1 MDMTTP
7 LDVPSDGESIR
18 ASREDPIRFR
28 AIFDRHVG
36 AVYRYLYRRVG
47 PDVVE
52 ELTADT
58 FVIAFDLR
66 ERFEGENALPWLYG
80 IAANVLRR
88 HLRSASRRERAHSRA
103 GSLFAVGSADDQI
116 EDRLD
121 AAAAAPQLAAAL
133 AQLEPRDRE
142 VLLLFAWEELSYQ
155 EISDALGIAPGT
167 VASRLSRARRRMRER
182 LGDTWQAGSE
192 AQDG

>member
-1 MDMTTP
+1 MTTT
-7 LDVPSDGESIR
+7 LDIPSDGESIE
-18 ASREDPIRFR
+18 ASLRDPARFR
-28 AIFDRHVG
+28 LIFDRHLT

-80 IAANVLRR
+80 IAANILRR
-88 HLRSASRRERAHSRA
+88 HLRTEGRRERAHTRA
-103 GSLFAVGSADDQI
+103 GSLIAIESADDQI

-121 AAAAAPQLAAAL
+121 ATAAAPQLAAAL
-133 AQLEPRDRE
+133 RQLEPRDRE

-155 EISDALGIAPGT
+155 EIAESLDIAMGT
-167 VASRLSRARRRMRER
+167 VASRLSRARRCMRER
-182 LGDTWQAGSE
+182 LGDTWPAESE

>member
-1 MDMTTP
+1 MTTT
-7 LDVPSDGESIR
+7 LDVPSDGESIQ
-18 ASREDPIRFR
+18 ASLRDPARFR
-28 AIFDRHVG
+28 LIFDRHVT

-47 PDVVE
+47 PDAVE

-80 IAANVLRR
+80 IAANILRR
-88 HLRSASRRERAHSRA
+88 HLRTEERRERAHARA
-103 GSLFAVGSADDQI
+103 GSLVGIGSADDHI

-133 AQLEPRDRE
+133 KQLEPRDRE

-155 EISDALGIAPGT
+155 EIAESLDIAMGT
-167 VASRLSRARRRMRER
+167 VASRLSRARRCMREC
-182 LGDTWQAGSE
+182 LGDTWPSESE

>member
-1 MDMTTP
+1 MTKT
-7 LDVPSDGESIR
+7 LDVPSDGESIQ
-18 ASREDPIRFR
+18 ASLEDPARFR
-28 AIFDRHVG
+28 LIFDRHVT

-58 FVIAFDLR
+58 FVIAFGIR

-80 IAANVLRR
+80 IAANMVRR
-88 HLRSASRRERAHSRA
+88 HLRAEGRRERAHMRA
-103 GSLFAVGSADDQI
+103 GALIAVGFADDQI

-133 AQLEPRDRE
+133 ERLEPRDRD
-142 VLLLFAWEELSYQ
+142 VLLLFAWEGLSYQ
-155 EISDALGIAPGT
+155 EIAESLDIAVGT
-167 VASRLSRARRRMRER
+167 VASRLSRARRCMREY
-182 LGDTWQAGSE
+182 LGDTWPAESE
-192 AQDG
+192 AGDG

>member
-1 MDMTTP
+1 MTKT

-18 ASREDPIRFR
+18 GSLEDPARFR
-28 AIFDRHVG
+28 LIFDRHVT

-58 FVIAFDLR
+58 FVIAFGIR

-80 IAANVLRR
+80 IAANMLRR
-88 HLRSASRRERAHSRA
+88 HLRAEGRRERAHMRA
-103 GSLFAVGSADDQI
+103 GSLIAVGFADDQI

-121 AAAAAPQLAAAL
+121 ATAAAPQLAAAL
-133 AQLEPRDRE
+133 EQLEPRDRD
-142 VLLLFAWEELSYQ
+142 VLLLFAWEGLSYQ
-155 EISDALGIAPGT
+155 EIAESLGIAVGT
-167 VASRLSRARRRMRER
+167 VASRLSRARRCMREY
-182 LGDTWQAGSE
+182 LGDTWPAESE
-192 AQDG
+192 AGDG

>member
-1 MDMTTP
+1 VT
-7 LDVPSDGESIR
+7 
-18 ASREDPIRFR
+18 
-28 AIFDRHVG
+28 

-58 FVIAFDLR
+58 FVIAFGIR

-80 IAANVLRR
+80 IAANMVRR
-88 HLRSASRRERAHSRA
+88 HLRAEGRRERAHMRA
-103 GSLFAVGSADDQI
+103 GALIAVGFADDQI

-133 AQLEPRDRE
+133 ERLEPRDRD
-142 VLLLFAWEELSYQ
+142 VLLLFAWEGLSYQ
-155 EISDALGIAPGT
+155 EIAESLDIAVGT
-167 VASRLSRARRRMRER
+167 VASRLSRARRCMREY
-182 LGDTWQAGSE
+182 LGGTWPAESE
-192 AQDG
+192 AGDG

>member
-1 MDMTTP
+1 MTKTP
-7 LDVPSDGESIR
+7 DVPSDGESIQG
-18 ASREDPIRFR
+18 SLEDPARFR
-28 AIFDRHVG
+28 LIFDRHVT

-58 FVIAFDLR
+58 FVIAFGIR

-80 IAANVLRR
+80 IAANMLRR
-88 HLRSASRRERAHSRA
+88 HLRAEGRRERAHMRA
-103 GSLFAVGSADDQI
+103 GSLIAVGFADDQI

-133 AQLEPRDRE
+133 EQLEPRDRD

-155 EISDALGIAPGT
+155 EIAESLGIAVGT
-167 VASRLSRARRRMRER
+167 VASRLSRARRCMREY
-182 LGDTWQAGSE
+182 LGDTWPAESE
-192 AQDG
+192 ARDG